1 MPAVNGSVQ
10 SGQSHRR
17 SVVATVVG
25 NFVESFDWLAYGLFA
40 PLFAAQF
47 FPSSNQFTS
56 LLGAFAVFG
65 TGMLF
70 RPIGG
75 VLLGRLA
82 DRRGRRPALML
93 AIGLMTGGSTL
104 IAVVPT
110 YEHIGILAPLLL
122 LLARL
127 AQGVSSGGEWTA
139 AATYLMEI
147 APKNRR
153 CLYSSLFS
161 VTTMAGPFVASL
173 LGAGLGV
180 WLGTATME
188 AWGWRVPF
196 LLGGVFGVI
205 LLFLRRRLTETE
217 VFRREVRPRARRGSL
232 GQLIGDH
239 RPQVL
244 LAVMLVAGL
253 GVIGGTWSTAVPAMG
268 HRLIGS
274 QTMFWVV
281 VCVTGS
287 VILLQVPIGLLADR
301 VEPGRF
307 LIVSSVV
314 FAAVGSYAY
323 LTVQD
328 SFASLAFTYSTGV
341 IFLGCVTM
349 VLPKMLSRIFPPQI
363 RGLGIGL
370 PHASTTALLGGA
382 GPLLAAY
389 SDERGASGWFIAA
402 VMAAVLLAWPATLWE
417 RRLFR
422 ARTAPGSEPVPESAV
437 ARPVG

>member
-10 SGQSHRR
+10 PGQSHRR

-75 VLLGRLA
+75 ILLGRLA

-110 YEHIGILAPLLL
+110 YEHIGIIAPLLL

-196 LLGGVFGVI
+196 LLGGVFGV
-205 LLFLRRRLTETE
+205 
-217 VFRREVRPRARRGSL
+217 
-232 GQLIGDH
+232 
-239 RPQVL
+239 
-244 LAVMLVAGL
+244 
-253 GVIGGTWSTAVPAMG
+253 
-268 HRLIGS
+268 
-274 QTMFWVV
+274 
-281 VCVTGS
+281 
-287 VILLQVPIGLLADR
+287 
-301 VEPGRF
+301 
-307 LIVSSVV
+307 
-314 FAAVGSYAY
+314 
-323 LTVQD
+323 
-328 SFASLAFTYSTGV
+328 
-341 IFLGCVTM
+341 
-349 VLPKMLSRIFPPQI
+349 
-363 RGLGIGL
+363 
-370 PHASTTALLGGA
+370 
-382 GPLLAAY
+382 
-389 SDERGASGWFIAA
+389 
-402 VMAAVLLAWPATLWE
+402 
-417 RRLFR
+417 
-422 ARTAPGSEPVPESAV
+422 
-437 ARPVG
+437 